1 MAQIRKPAVP
11 PKLFKHFAM
20 ATVALTAAVAML
32 ADGSHREAKGDG
44 ELTQASESSAAREKP
59 ALLRRDIGRSDR
71 ASDGGDF
78 YADSASAFGAPMV
91 QPVRSGGTIAPQQ
104 ASRGGI
110 RPPVA
115 GYSQTYLD
123 SLSDEEYEALVEG
136 LREAGMLDPD
146 QRDFQVA
153 ALERESESRSG
164 KATRD

>member
-32 ADGSHREAKGDG
+32 ADGSHRDAKADG
-44 ELTQASESSAAREKP
+44 ELTQAAEADAARERP
-59 ALLRRDIGRSDR
+59 ALLRRDIDRANR

-78 YADSASAFGAPMV
+78 YGDSASAFGAPMV
-91 QPVRSGGTIAPQQ
+91 EPVRSGGTIEPRQ

-115 GYSQTYLD
+115 GYAQDYLD
-123 SLSDEEYEALVEG
+123 SLSDKEYDALVEG

-146 QRDFQVA
+146 QRELQVA
-153 ALERESESRSG
+153 ALERESASRSG

>member
-44 ELTQASESSAAREKP
+44 ELTQAVETDATREKP
-59 ALLRRDIGRSDR
+59 ALLRRDIARSDR

-78 YADSASAFGAPMV
+78 YADSAGEFGAPMV
-91 QPVRSGGTIAPQQ
+91 QSVRTGGTIAPQQ
-104 ASRGGI
+104 APRAGI

-115 GYSQTYLD
+115 GYAQTYLD

-146 QRDFQVA
+146 QREFQVA
-153 ALERESESRSG
+153 ALERESASRSG
-164 KATRD
+164 NATRD